1 MKVDIKSR
9 YNDAIIYSGEGETLA
24 AVVIKA
30 VAVGANLRGANLYG
44 ANLRGANL
52 GGANLCGA
60 DLGEDRKPYA
70 QYRTCAEGTITGWKR
85 LACGNVLRLEIP
97 ADAKRCN
104 AIGSRK
110 CRAEYAIACAVYDTK
125 GELIEPITAP
135 LRSKHNNEFTYEL
148 GKEVRPDKYDD
159 DIRVEC
165 SSGIHFFIT
174 FEEAAEYV

>member
-30 VAVGANLRGANLYG
+30 VAVGANLYG
-44 ANLRGANL
+44 ADL

-70 QYRTCAEGTITGWKR
+70 KHRICAEGTITGWKR
-85 LACGNVLRLEIP
+85 LACGNVLCLEIP